1 MTTAI
6 NRPNRSAVWH
16 GCLLRPPPSP
26 RSLPS
31 PHDGEVGRG
40 SGRGDFKRARQFDG
54 TSPSPQPSPRSCL
67 AGRGATS
74 AMVGVSR
81 CAPGRLCPKEPGE
94 IFEAVNGGG
103 RGNGDRPAAPIR
115 IYCPATMRL
124 KTCVAAWK
132 EPSRVPS
139 GKKTDI
145 VAVCVSSP
153 EVSFSLRVAFSF
165 T

>member
-1 MTTAI
+1 MRRHLDTTTQ
-6 NRPNRSAVWH
+6 SAVDS
-16 GCLLRPPPSP
+16 LSP
-26 RSLPS
+26 RLRS
-31 PHDGEVGRG
+31 G
-40 SGRGDFKRARQFDG
+40 SQGGDFKRARQFDG

-81 CAPGRLCPKEPGE
+81 CAPVRLCLKEPGE
-94 IFEAVNGGG
+94 IFEAANGGD
-103 RGNGDRPAAPIR
+103 RRNGDGPAATIR

-124 KTCVAAWK
+124 KTRVGPWK

-139 GKKTDI
+139 GKKTEI
-145 VAVCVSSP
+145 VQVCVSSP
-153 EVSFSLRVAFSF
+153 DVSFSLRVAFNF